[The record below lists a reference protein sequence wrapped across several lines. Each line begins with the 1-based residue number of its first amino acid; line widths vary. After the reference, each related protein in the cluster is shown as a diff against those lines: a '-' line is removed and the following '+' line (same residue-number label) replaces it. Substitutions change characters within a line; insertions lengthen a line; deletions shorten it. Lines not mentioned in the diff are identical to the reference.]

1 MKALIISGGGS
12 KGAFAGGIAEYLIN
26 DCCHQYDLFVGCS
39 TGSLLLP
46 HLANGN
52 IEKIKNIYTT
62 VKQEDIFNINP
73 FRIKKTKNGLQTNIN
88 HFNTIRAFL
97 KGCPTFGESQ
107 NLRKLIK
114 SSLSEEEFNAISQ
127 NHKKVILTVSNFTL
141 DTIEYYN
148 STEANY
154 EDFCDWA
161 WASANFIPFMSVLN
175 KNGYQYA
182 DGGFGNF
189 IPILCALENG
199 ATEIDVIILENET
212 NEKKHPIFNN
222 PFALLFRT
230 FKFMNNQSTSKDI
243 IIGKLMGMNK
253 EITINF
259 YHTPRNLTD
268 NPLIFD
274 TVQMKEWWLEG
285 YEFAKSKN
293 PVSYC
298 HIPYRN

>member
-1 MKALIISGGGS
+1 
-12 KGAFAGGIAEYLIN
+12 
-26 DCCHQYDLFVGCS
+26 
-39 TGSLLLP
+39 
-46 HLANGN
+46 
-52 IEKIKNIYTT
+52 
-62 VKQEDIFNINP
+62 
-73 FRIKKTKNGLQTNIN
+73 
-88 HFNTIRAFL
+88 
-97 KGCPTFGESQ
+97 
-107 NLRKLIK
+107 
-114 SSLSEEEFNAISQ
+114 
-127 NHKKVILTVSNFTL
+127 
-141 DTIEYYN
+141 
-148 STEANY
+148 
-154 EDFCDWA
+154 
-161 WASANFIPFMSVLN
+161 MSVLH

-189 IPILCALENG
+189 IPILCALDNG

-274 TVQMKEWWLEG
+274 AVQMKEWWLEG

-293 PVSYC
+293 PESYC
-298 HIPYRN
+298 TIPNLKNYEIAINNKFAQANTNK

>member
-1 MKALIISGGGS
+1 MKALVISGGGS
-12 KGAFAGGIAEYLIN
+12 KGAFAGGAAEYLIN
-26 DCCHQYDLFVGCS
+26 DCCHHYDLFVGCS

-46 HLANGN
+46 HLALGN
-52 IEKIKNIYTT
+52 IEKIKKIYTT
-62 VKQEDIFNINP
+62 VTQEAIFNINP
-73 FRIKKTKNGLQTNIN
+73 FRIKKTKKGYQTNIN
-88 HFNTIRAFL
+88 HWNTIRAFI

-107 NLRKLIK
+107 NLLKLIK
-114 SSLSEEEFNAISQ
+114 NSLSKEEFISIRQ
-127 NHKKVILTVSNFTL
+127 NNKKVILTVSNLTL
-141 DTIEYYN
+141 DKIEYYN
-148 STEANY
+148 SSDTNY
-154 EDFCDWA
+154 NDYCDWT

-212 NEKKHPIFNN
+212 YEKKHPILTN

-274 TVQMKEWWLEG
+274 SIQMNDWWQEG

-293 PVSYC
+293 PESYC
-298 HIPYRN
+298 HIPYQN